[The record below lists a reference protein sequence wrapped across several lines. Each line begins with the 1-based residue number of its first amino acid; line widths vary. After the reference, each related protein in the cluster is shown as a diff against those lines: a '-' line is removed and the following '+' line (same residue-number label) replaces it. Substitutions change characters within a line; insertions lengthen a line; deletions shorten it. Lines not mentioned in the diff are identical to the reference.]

1 MRCNLKD
8 LFIQIQS
15 LGMLMSSSTP
25 TRPPLFIYTDVTLSA
40 AALGADGL

>member
-1 MRCNLKD
+1 MRCNLKG

-15 LGMLMSSSTP
+15 LGLLMSSPTP
-25 TRPPLFIYTDVTLSA
+25 TWPPLFIFTDVTLSA